1 MFDDDMEEEIDVFDL
16 EVSKPI
22 SPYDLA
28 HWVPQCCTI
37 QLIREVFL
45 TDLSGLLSNIGV
57 LSKVKNGP
65 SMLSRGGDF

>member
-16 EVSKPI
+16 EVGKPI

-28 HWVPQCCTI
+28 HWVPQYCTI

-45 TDLSGLLSNIGV
+45 TDLSGLLSNIWV
-57 LSKVKNGP
+57 FSEVKNGP
-65 SMLSRGGDF
+65 SMLSRGVDF